1 MSYFELATI
10 AFILC
15 GIGVAV
21 WRGGQANPESTGKL
35 ARKQAQ
41 MEADLKSVK
50 GKVDAIET
58 RVTEIDRR
66 GATIADIERLEAS
79 MADAKSAR
87 DRIESTATDI
97 SKSLA
102 DVREKASADHV
113 LIQTTAEA
121 VKRIEGYFLQK
132 GTGAS

>member
-1 MSYFELATI
+1 MNAIDLISTRRETLAG
-10 AFILC
+10 F
-15 GIGVAV
+15 
-21 WRGGQANPESTGKL
+21 TG
-35 ARKQAQ
+35 
-41 MEADLKSVK
+41 
-50 GKVDAIET
+50 
-58 RVTEIDRR
+58 
-66 GATIADIERLEAS
+66 DIERLEAS